1 MTHIYSDG
9 MAFLGPSPLA
19 RAILRKMCALFV
31 YGFPSAA
38 SLARGA
44 LLAQCSQH
52 ACVCGQMELSW
63 CHWLAAFARRL
74 QRNLTT
80 VPEKPLEHPS
90 HAAYTN
96 GTAAEESER
105 LIKRYRKKSHKGH
118 SDVWDSLSDGIGLI
132 AIQIC

>member
-1 MTHIYSDG
+1 
-9 MAFLGPSPLA
+9 MAFPVPQVLRVGRYLLNA
-19 RAILRKMCALFV
+19 RNMRA
-31 YGFPSAA
+31 SA
-38 SLARGA
+38 
-44 LLAQCSQH
+44 
-52 ACVCGQMELSW
+52 ELSW

-90 HAAYTN
+90 RAAYTN

-105 LIKRYRKKSHKGH
+105 LMERYRKKSHKGH

>member
-31 YGFPSAA
+31 YGSPVPQVLRVGRYLLNARNMRASA
-38 SLARGA
+38 
-44 LLAQCSQH
+44 
-52 ACVCGQMELSW
+52 ELSW